1 MNQPLTAPRLTFID
15 REPQSAAF
23 ADEVRAGL
31 AAMPKRLSP
40 KWFYDTL
47 GSRLFDAICALPEYY
62 PTRIEMDLFMRH
74 GQAMAACAGPG
85 RVLVE
90 LGSGAGEK
98 VRHLLPHLEATAYVA
113 VDISRDALLAA
124 ARTQAEETPLL
135 PVFAV
140 CDDFATGLELP
151 PAIPDGPRLY
161 FYPGSS
167 IGNFTPEEAIALLS
181 PLATPGN
188 ALLIGVDLIK
198 DPAVLEAAY
207 DDPLGVTAAF
217 NRNLLVR
224 MNRELDGNF
233 DVSRFRHLARF
244 DRGLGRIEMH
254 LESGASQEVTVAGR
268 TFRFGAGERLHTEN
282 SYKYRPDEFCA
293 MAARAGWHHRGR
305 WTDTD
310 GWFAELY
317 FEA

>member
-1 MNQPLTAPRLTFID
+1 MNEPLALPRPTFVD
-15 REPQSAAF
+15 REPASATF

-31 AAMPKRLSP
+31 AATPKRLSP

-62 PTRIEMDLFMRH
+62 PTRLEMALFARH
-74 GQAMAACAGPG
+74 GPAMAACAGTG

-98 VRHLLPHLEATAYVA
+98 VRHLLPHLEAAAYVA

-124 ARTQAEETPLL
+124 ARAQAEETPLL

-140 CDDFATGLELP
+140 CDDFASGLVLP
-151 PAIPDGPRLY
+151 AAIPAGPKLY

-167 IGNFTPEEAIALLS
+167 IGNFTPDEAVALLS
-181 PLATPGN
+181 PLATTGS
-188 ALLIGVDLIK
+188 ALLIGVDLLK
-198 DPAVLEAAY
+198 DEAVLEAAY

-224 MNRELDGNF
+224 MNRELAGDF
-233 DVSRFRHLARF
+233 DLSRFRHLARF
-244 DRGLGRIEMH
+244 DRTEGRIEMH
-254 LESGASQEVTVAGR
+254 LESDTAQDVKVAGR
-268 TFRFGAGERLHTEN
+268 VFHFGAGERLHTES
-282 SYKYRPDEFCA
+282 SYKYRLDDFTALALE
-293 MAARAGWHHRGR
+293 AGWHHRAC
-305 WTDTD
+305 WTDPD

>member
-1 MNQPLTAPRLTFID
+1 MNEPLALPRLTFID
-15 REPQSAAF
+15 REPASATF

-31 AAMPKRLSP
+31 AAVPKRLSP
-40 KWFYDTL
+40 KWFYDAL

-62 PTRIEMDLFMRH
+62 PTRLEMALFTRH
-74 GQAMAACAGPG
+74 GEAMAACAGTG

-98 VRHLLPHLEATAYVA
+98 VRHLLPHLEAAAYVA

-124 ARTQAEETPLL
+124 ARAQAEETPLL

-140 CDDFATGLELP
+140 CDDFAAGLELP
-151 PAIPDGPRLY
+151 AAIPTGPRLY

-167 IGNFTPEEAIALLS
+167 IGNFTPDEAVALLS
-181 PLATPGN
+181 PLAIPGS
-188 ALLIGVDLIK
+188 ALLIGVDLLK
-198 DPAVLEAAY
+198 DEAVLEAAY

-224 MNRELDGNF
+224 MNRELAGDF
-233 DVSRFRHLARF
+233 DLSRFRHLARF
-244 DRGLGRIEMH
+244 DRKEGRIEMH
-254 LESGASQEVTVAGR
+254 LESDTAQTVAVAGR
-268 TFRFGAGERLHTEN
+268 VFQFGVGERLHTES
-282 SYKYRPDEFCA
+282 SYKYRLLAFTA
-293 MAARAGWHHRGR
+293 LAARAGWQQCGC
-305 WTDTD
+305 WTDPA

>member
-1 MNQPLTAPRLTFID
+1 MNEPLPLPRITFID
-15 REPQSAAF
+15 REPASATF

-47 GSRLFDAICALPEYY
+47 GSRLFDAICVLPEYY
-62 PTRIEMDLFMRH
+62 PTRLEMALFTDH
-74 GQAMAACAGPG
+74 GEAMAKLAGTG

-98 VRHLLPHLEATAYVA
+98 VRRLLPYLGPAAYVA

-124 ARTQAEETPLL
+124 ARAQAEETPLL

-140 CDDFATGLELP
+140 CDDFAAGLSLP
-151 PAIPDGPRLY
+151 AAIPAGRRLY

-167 IGNFTPEEAIALLS
+167 IGNFTPDAAIGLLS
-181 PLATPGN
+181 PLASPGS
-188 ALLIGVDLIK
+188 ALLIGVDLLK
-198 DPAVLEAAY
+198 DVTVLEAAY
-207 DDPLGVTAAF
+207 DDPVGVTAAF
-217 NRNLLVR
+217 NRNLLAR
-224 MNRELDGNF
+224 MNRELGGDF
-233 DVSRFRHLARF
+233 DLSQFRHVARF
-244 DRGLGRIEMH
+244 DPGEGRIEMH
-254 LESGASQEVTVAGR
+254 LESSVAQKVQVAGQV
-268 TFRFGAGERLHTEN
+268 FRFGAGERLHTES
-282 SYKYRPDEFCA
+282 SYKYRLADFA
-293 MAARAGWHHRGR
+293 ALAARAGWRQRGC
-305 WTDTD
+305 WTDPD

>member
-1 MNQPLTAPRLTFID
+1 MNEPLALPRLVFID
-15 REPQSAAF
+15 REPASATF
-23 ADEVRAGL
+23 ADEVRDGL

-47 GSRLFDAICALPEYY
+47 GSRLFDAICALPAYY
-62 PTRIEMDLFMRH
+62 PTRLEMALFARY
-74 GQAMAACAGPG
+74 GEAMAACAGTG

-98 VRHLLPHLEATAYVA
+98 VRHLLPHLEAAAYVA
-113 VDISRDALLAA
+113 VDISRDALLSA
-124 ARTQAEETPLL
+124 ARSQAEETPLL

-140 CDDFATGLELP
+140 CDDFASGLELP
-151 PAIPDGPRLY
+151 AAIPDGPRLY

-167 IGNFTPEEAIALLS
+167 IGNFTPDEAIALLS
-181 PLATPGN
+181 PLATPGCG
-188 ALLIGVDLIK
+188 LLIGVDLIK
-198 DPAVLEAAY
+198 DVAVMEMAY

-224 MNRELDGNF
+224 MNRELGGNF
-233 DVSRFRHLARF
+233 DLPRFRHLARF
-244 DRGLGRIEMH
+244 DAGHGRIEMH
-254 LESGASQEVTVAGR
+254 LESGVAQDVKVAGR
-268 TFRFGAGERLHTEN
+268 MFHFGAGERLHTES
-282 SYKYRPDEFCA
+282 SYKYRLDDF
-293 MAARAGWHHRGR
+293 AALALKAGWRRRGC
-305 WTDTD
+305 WTDAD